1 MFQSELKSEQG
12 LYPPPPFLTLLG
24 LLMHIDIYGRSLN
37 GVDMN

>member
-1 MFQSELKSEQG
+1 MFQSELKSEQR
-12 LYPPPPFLTLLG
+12 LYPPPFLTLLG